1 MSLGCIWQS
10 CSESTAQSCW
20 LTTADNL
27 PARHDVATACGDDA
41 LEGHVHRAERRCRCF
56 HCCRLQCRFLSGR
69 NHRMLKYRIKSAN
82 LVEGIY
88 QMMEGKEVHTTEYS
102 HLNENT
108 VRVSESQR
116 TMPLSSHNALPR
128 ASLAQQLSCG
138 VQAGIRQDLLPSQ
151 GLRTKGYTNEILMM
165 IAAV

>member
-27 PARHDVATACGDDA
+27 PARHDVATACGDYA
-41 LEGHVHRAERRCRCF
+41 LEGHVHRAERRCRCL

-69 NHRMLKYRIKSAN
+69 NHRMLKHRIKSAN
-82 LVEGIY
+82 LVKGILSKNGGEG
-88 QMMEGKEVHTTEYS
+88 GHTKKYS

-108 VRVSESQR
+108 VSVSESQR

-128 ASLAQQLSCG
+128 ASLAQQLSCC

-151 GLRTKGYTNEILMM
+151 GLRYKGTLTRYC
-165 IAAV
+165 